1 MGILFAMALVHGAG
15 GFQLFSPTVFKYLA
29 CSDPSSLVATIEE
42 VPDQQ
47 IREILLKVSVSLFE

>member
-1 MGILFAMALVHGAG
+1 MALVHGAG

-47 IREILLKVSVSLFE
+47 ICEILLKVSVSLFE